1 MVVSDWGGT
10 HSTVGSAMAGLD
22 VEMGSSE
29 FFTKALLDSAK
40 KGLIPESVINDKVKT
55 NSQGLVFH
63 PAERSSAGRE
73 GIHTGTHEDGI

>member
-22 VEMGSSE
+22 VEMGSYE

-40 KGLIPESVINDKVKT
+40 KGLIPESVINDKVKRILRVYFFT
-55 NSQGLVFH
+55 RQKEVQPGGKVST
-63 PAERSSAGRE
+63 PA
-73 GIHTGTHEDGI
+73 T